1 MAYDLEEQEQI
12 ASLKDFWKKHG
23 NLITWLAI
31 IVLGAYA
38 AYNFWNAYQRNQA
51 LDASIVYEQ
60 QKQAA
65 RAGDKAKVLRA
76 AADLQEKYGRTV
88 YAQMGALVAAKSAFD
103 AGDLAAAR
111 TQLQWAGEQG
121 NEELASVA
129 RLRLSGVLLDEKKY
143 DEAAKVLESGI
154 LERFAGEASDRK
166 GDILVAQGKIAEARA
181 AYQAALDAMDKQAPG
196 RQLVQL
202 KLDAIGGAP
211 APAPAAAKAAA

>member
-38 AYNFWNAYQRNQA
+38 AYNFYTAYERDQA
-51 LDASIVYEQ
+51 LDASVVYEQ
-60 QKQAA
+60 QKQALK
-65 RAGDKAKVLRA
+65 AGDKAKVLRA
-76 AADLQEKYGRTV
+76 SADLQEKYGRTV
-88 YAQMGALVAAKSAFD
+88 YAQMGALAAAKAAFD
-103 AGDLAAAR
+103 AGDLPAAK
-111 TQLQWAGEQG
+111 TQLQWVLDNG
-121 NEELASVA
+121 NDELASVA

-143 DEAAKVLESGI
+143 DEAAKVLEGEI
-154 LERFAGEASDRK
+154 QPRFKADLSDRK

-196 RQLVQL
+196 RQLVQI

-211 APAPAAAKAAA
+211 AAAKAAA